1 MCSSDLVDRQRRHA
15 TVRLTIEIASLVAL
29 GRVLGR
35 IQQIDG
41 VQSASRHIE

>member
-1 MCSSDLVDRQRRHA
+1 
-15 TVRLTIEIASLVAL
+15 VRLTIEIGSLVAL

-41 VQSASRHIE
+41 VLSASRHIE